1 MRILVLNAGSSSQK
15 SRLYEIDGELPDL
28 APAPLWQADADWA
41 HHAGT
46 TDLKITTP
54 GGATLEEQLPT
65 DERSAVIERM
75 LKSLWSGDTRVIDGL
90 SAIDI
95 VGHRVVHGGIEF
107 EDSVFVTP
115 EVKTVIRKMAVLAPA
130 HNPANLA
137 GIEAIERLAP
147 AMPQVAA
154 FDTAFHHSMPES
166 AIVYPL
172 PYELY
177 EREGIRRFGFHGI
190 SHRYC
195 AHRAAQILGKELSAL
210 RLITCHLGN
219 GCSLAAIR
227 RGRSIDTS
235 MGFTPLEGVMMG
247 SRSGSV
253 DPGILLYLLREKK
266 YRVEELDATLNTA
279 SGLKGI
285 AGSGDMRQVLHG
297 MQEGN
302 TRSKLAF
309 AMFTHRLRSCIGAML
324 ASLGGL
330 DALVF
335 AGGIGENAAEVRA
348 AACEA
353 FGFLGL
359 KLDAQKNARS
369 PADEDIAAED
379 SNVRVLIVRTQED
392 WAIAQDC
399 WKLARMRR

>member
-154 FDTAFHHSMPES
+154 FDTAFHH
-166 AIVYPL
+166 
-172 PYELY
+172 
-177 EREGIRRFGFHGI
+177 
-190 SHRYC
+190 
-195 AHRAAQILGKELSAL
+195 
-210 RLITCHLGN
+210 
-219 GCSLAAIR
+219 
-227 RGRSIDTS
+227 
-235 MGFTPLEGVMMG
+235 
-247 SRSGSV
+247 
-253 DPGILLYLLREKK
+253 
-266 YRVEELDATLNTA
+266 
-279 SGLKGI
+279 
-285 AGSGDMRQVLHG
+285 
-297 MQEGN
+297 
-302 TRSKLAF
+302 
-309 AMFTHRLRSCIGAML
+309 
-324 ASLGGL
+324 
-330 DALVF
+330 
-335 AGGIGENAAEVRA
+335 
-348 AACEA
+348 
-353 FGFLGL
+353 
-359 KLDAQKNARS
+359 
-369 PADEDIAAED
+369 
-379 SNVRVLIVRTQED
+379 
-392 WAIAQDC
+392 
-399 WKLARMRR
+399 